1 MSAAE
6 GSTATVAQLM
16 QRSLLDVFNERDAE
30 RRAAAIAAVYSAD
43 VTLYEPDD
51 AIHGP
56 AALGAKVQQLLDGA
70 PGWVFRP
77 AGKASV
83 IHDLGRLTWH
93 FGPEG
98 GPGRGHRNG
107 RRHRARWS
115 DRSLYVFIHAPEEG
129 SSP

>member
-6 GSTATVAQLM
+6 GSTGTVAQLM

-98 GPGRGHRNG
+98 GPAVVIGTDVAIVHDGRI
-107 RRHRARWS
+107 
-115 DRSLYVFIHAPEEG
+115 RSLYVFIHAPEEG